1 MIKEIKYSA
10 LVLAVAGL
18 AFQSCGSK
26 ESADSGTVSEQQE
39 TEKKEP
45 VSVMKI
51 EKKEVKRILSF
62 SAVLQAYQK
71 VNVAPALQ
79 GRIVKVNCE
88 VGDRVQEGQLLA
100 QMDETQ
106 YISTKVQYESNKVD
120 FNRIKVLNDS
130 NNISKQTFDQ
140 AKAGLE
146 VLETSLA
153 NLERNTYIRAPFSG
167 VISAKNYEPGELMGQ
182 MPIYELIQLN
192 VLKALVE
199 VPETYFPFVKE
210 GMKLDVMTDTYAG
223 EVFPATVEVVYPTI
237 DANSHTFSIKV
248 KIPNANQKLRPGMY
262 INTNLEMGT
271 AEAFVAPYN
280 SVRKLQ
286 GSDERFVFINDN
298 GTAHRVVVKFGQ
310 RFNDEIELIADEI
323 KPGVELIIQGAS
335 RLHEGTLLDVK
346 PLTADK

>member
-1 MIKEIKYSA
+1 MINKFKYSA
-10 LVLAVAGL
+10 LVFAAAALSI
-18 AFQSCGSK
+18 QSCGDSK
-26 ESADSGTVSEQQE
+26 KADGAATETQAVKSEV
-39 TEKKEP
+39 
-45 VSVMKI
+45 VSVKKI
-51 EKKEVKRILSF
+51 EKKEVMRILSF

-79 GRIVKVNCE
+79 GRIMKVNCE
-88 VGDRVQEGQLLA
+88 VGDRVSQGQMIA

-106 YISTKVQYESNKVD
+106 YISTKVQYENNKVD
-120 FNRIKVLNDS
+120 FNRIKILNDS

-153 NLERNTYIRAPFSG
+153 NLERNTYLRAPFSG

-192 VLKALVE
+192 VLKALVQ

-210 GMKLDVMTDTYAG
+210 GMKLNVKSETYPDQT
-223 EVFPATVEVVYPTI
+223 FPATVEVVYPTI

-248 KIPNANQKLRPGMY
+248 KIPNPKSELRPGMY
-262 INTNLEMGT
+262 ISTDLEMGK
-271 AEAFVAPYN
+271 AEAIVVPYN
-280 SVRKLQ
+280 SVQKLQ

-298 GTAHRVVVKFGQ
+298 GTAHRVVVQFGQ

-323 KPGVELIIQGAS
+323 KPGVELIIQGAG
-335 RLHEGTLLDVK
+335 RLHEGSKLDIK
-346 PLTADK
+346 PLTTEK